1 MIGFILRGI
10 LTLSSLFFTFWF
22 FYTGFWGWGITMIF
36 VSTIFVLSYFRN
48 ENIILALNDIRT
60 GNTEKAIK
68 KLNRIKNPNFLIR
81 TQRAYYYYLRGLS
94 GAQTLTMAETEKYF
108 RKALSTGLR
117 TDQDQAVAKMNVAAM
132 CMGSGRKREAKVLLA
147 EAKKQDKNGILAEQ
161 IKMLNQRMAQTGS
174 KNQMRMAQMMKGKKP
189 KMR

>member
-1 MIGFILRGI
+1 MIGFILRTL

-36 VSTIFVLSYFRN
+36 VSAVFVLSYFRN
-48 ENIILALNDIRT
+48 ENIILALNHIRT

-68 KLNRIKNPNFLIR
+68 KLDRIKNPNFLIK

-94 GAQTLTMAETEKYF
+94 GAQALSMGETEKHF
-108 RKALSTGLR
+108 RKALSIGLR
-117 TDQDQAVAKMNVAAM
+117 TDQDTAVAKMNVAAM
-132 CMGSGRKREAKVLLA
+132 CMGTGRKREAKTLLA
-147 EAKKQDKNGILAEQ
+147 EAKKLDKNGILAEQ
-161 IKMLNQRMAQTGS
+161 IKMLNQRMAATGS

>member
-22 FYTGFWGWGITMIF
+22 IYTGFWRWGITMIF